1 MQVYTKL
8 TPLFDVNLYL
18 FLRCSVMILQ
28 CYYCFAIMSPAFSFD
43 VAVKYINTILD
54 KYPVSLQVDGT

>member
-1 MQVYTKL
+1 
-8 TPLFDVNLYL
+8 
-18 FLRCSVMILQ
+18 MILQ